1 MIKSKIVK
9 KSDISIILLLYN
21 TPKEKLKNLSI
32 YEDFDV
38 YILDQSNDI
47 ATKKKILKLLPRI
60 KYYKVTNINRGFAKG
75 INHLIKK
82 INTKFFLCT
91 QPDVLIKK
99 QSIIKLLHSFNKYKD
114 CIISIPNLNKK
125 TKKKIS
131 KKEIIKVED
140 FIGAIFL
147 ANKYKFNQIGK
158 FDENFFFYWE
168 DVDLSKRINDLKIFN
183 IYRCNNVVAFH
194 NNGKSTI
201 NNAKSNFIRT
211 ANFKFGEY
219 YFDYKHQK
227 LRVIK
232 LIREFMKR
240 IILLFV
246 YLIFFNYE
254 KLNNNLYNI
263 IGILKFYF
271 FLLKKFITLFKRA
284 VYPQRNLP
292 F

>member
-1 MIKSKIVK
+1 MMKSNILK
-9 KSDISIILLLYN
+9 KTDISIILLLYN
-21 TPKEKLKNLSI
+21 TPEEKLNNLSI

-38 YILDQSNDI
+38 YILDQSNDMD
-47 ATKKKILKLLPRI
+47 TKKKILKLLPRI

-99 QSIIKLLHSFNKYKD
+99 RSIIKLLHSFNKYKD
-114 CIISIPNLNKK
+114 CIISIPTLNKK
-125 TKKKIS
+125 IKKKIS
-131 KKEIIKVED
+131 KKEIIKVKD

-147 ANKYKFNQIGK
+147 ANKHKFNQVGK

-183 IYRCNNVVAFH
+183 IYKCNNVVAFH

-211 ANFKFGEY
+211 TNFKFGEY
-219 YFDYKHQK
+219 YFDYKHRK

-240 IILLFV
+240 FIMMLV
-246 YLIFFNYE
+246 YLIFFNNE
-254 KLNNNLYNI
+254 KLNYNLYNI
-263 IGILKFYF
+263 VGILKFYF
-271 FLLKKFITLFKRA
+271 FFLKKFINLFKRA
-284 VYPQRNLP
+284 VHP
-292 F
+292 